1 MRGLYGIADA
11 GFGDPLALGS
21 LLLDAGPL
29 AALQLR
35 CKGWPIED
43 VAEVV
48 RRLHPLCRRAGVP
61 LIINDHLALAE
72 RGLADG
78 VHLGQ
83 SDGRFRRSRLPG
95 GCLVGRSTRDLAQLR
110 AAVAEGVDYVGFGP
124 IYGTETKAGAGP
136 ARGLTLLRQVVAASP
151 VPVVAI
157 GGITPGRLHEVRAAG
172 ARSWAVISAILRSA
186 DPLATARSLT
196 LDRVK

>member
-35 CKGWPIED
+35 CKGWPVDD
-43 VAEVV
+43 VAEVA
-48 RRLHPLCRRAGVP
+48 RRLHPLCQRAGVP
-61 LIINDHLALAE
+61 LIINDHLSLVE
-72 RGLADG
+72 RGLGDG

-83 SDGRFRRSRLPG
+83 TDGRFQRSRLPG
-95 GCLVGRSTRDLAQLR
+95 GCLVGRSTHDPAQL
-110 AAVAEGVDYVGFGP
+110 AAAAAEGVDYVGFGP
-124 IYGTETKAGAGP
+124 VYGTATKGGAGP
-136 ARGLTLLRQVVAASP
+136 ARGLTALRRAVAESP

-157 GGITPGRLHEVRAAG
+157 GGITAGNLHEVRSTG
-172 ARSWAVISAILRSA
+172 APCWAVISAILRSA
-186 DPLATARSLT
+186 DPLAAARNLAR
-196 LDRVK
+196 DHIR